1 MLYHRLYNWAQRTWC
16 RKKKTK
22 TKKLNSQI
30 SADLAVGRKILST
43 YIKLI
48 CLRSPWQTVIH
59 IAVPV
64 MPTNKKAL
72 QKVARQTV
80 GAIHLTLD
88 KKNKEA
94 KLKNLKDRKL
104 ILELNANTEH

>member
-1 MLYHRLYNWAQRTWC
+1 M
-16 RKKKTK
+16 
-22 TKKLNSQI
+22 
-30 SADLAVGRKILST
+30 
-43 YIKLI
+43 
-48 CLRSPWQTVIH
+48 IH

-72 QKVARQTV
+72 QKVARHTV

-94 KLKNLKDRKL
+94 KLKNTKDRKL

>member
-1 MLYHRLYNWAQRTWC
+1 MYCITELIIRLREPDVG
-16 RKKKTK
+16 KKKTNI
-22 TKKLNSQI
+22 KKPNFQI
-30 SADLAVGRKILST
+30 SADLAAGRKILYT

-48 CLRSPWQTVIH
+48 CLRSHWQTVIH

-64 MPTNKKAL
+64 MPTNRKAL

-88 KKNKEA
+88 RKNKEA
-94 KLKNLKDRKL
+94 KLKNTKGREL
-104 ILELNANTEH
+104 LELNANTEH

>member
-1 MLYHRLYNWAQRTWC
+1 MLYQFIIGLTEPDVG
-16 RKKKTK
+16 KKKNI
-22 TKKLNSQI
+22 KKPNSQI
-30 SADLAVGRKILST
+30 SEDLAVGRKILYT

-48 CLRSPWQTVIH
+48 CLKSHWQTVIH

-64 MPTNKKAL
+64 MPTNRKAL

-88 KKNKEA
+88 KKEKRKQNWKIQ
-94 KLKNLKDRKL
+94 KDRKL